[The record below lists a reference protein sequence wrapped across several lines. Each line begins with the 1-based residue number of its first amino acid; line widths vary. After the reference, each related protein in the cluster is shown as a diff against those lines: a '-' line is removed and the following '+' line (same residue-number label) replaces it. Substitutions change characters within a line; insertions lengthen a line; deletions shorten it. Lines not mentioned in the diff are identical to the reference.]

1 MSERRWFRS
10 LYWRIGLGFIA
21 LVAVLLLMQAAS
33 FVWIAA
39 ETEGGQP
46 MRAAQDAADLIAAD
60 LEAALASDPA
70 LDLAVEARQ
79 RIDAASRPAFVVLP
93 NRVVVGPDGAEPP
106 QGLQRLIDVMMAR
119 GGRDGSESGGPM
131 PDQFP
136 RLNQRLRQRMRG
148 QGRRTPPVTD
158 VQPPATDQRTPGGA
172 GPMPDDERPRA
183 QRSAPPRGPEAREG
197 GGDRGAS
204 PEASAVRPGLY
215 GPDAEPGRPPG
226 PVPPLGPSPD
236 PFSPAGGVG
245 PPGLFGPGPGG
256 GPLGAL
262 RRRTA
267 ITPVFGPNGRRVAFV
282 VVGPNVAYRQTAGA
296 LWPWLA
302 LGGAVLLLGGTA
314 VAALVVFRPAQAQLR
329 ALEAAAGRLGNGDLR
344 VRAPEAGTDEVAAVA
359 RAFNR
364 MAGDLEV
371 RQQQLLDIDR
381 ARRQLLA
388 DVSHELMTP
397 LTAIRGYA
405 ETLGL
410 PGFGPATAEGQ
421 RAVQVIQDE
430 GARIERLVG
439 DLLDLSRYEAGGVT
453 LHLDEVEVAVLLS
466 RVVARHEQQARD
478 LGIALIVDLPDPQLM
493 VEADPHR
500 LEQAL
505 QNLAS
510 NALRYTRRGG
520 HVTLHAVAGM
530 TDQARPCVR
539 FSVTDDGVG
548 IAPEHLPH
556 VFERFYKADPSR
568 AMTGSG
574 LGLSIVKAIAERHGG
589 RVSVRSTQGAGT
601 TFGLE
606 LPQSTDAR

>member
-70 LDLAVEARQ
+70 LDLAAEARQ
-79 RIDAASRPAFVVLP
+79 RVDEASRPAFVVLP
-93 NRVVVGPDGAEPP
+93 NRVVVGPEGVAPP
-106 QGLQRLIDVMMAR
+106 PGLSRVVDLMMAR
-119 GGRDGSESGGPM
+119 GGREAREPAGPLRER
-131 PDQFP
+131 FP
-136 RLNQRLRQRMRG
+136 RLNQRLRQRQRMRG
-148 QGRRTPPVTD
+148 QERRG
-158 VQPPATDQRTPGGA
+158 QPPPGDEPREPGSAPEGRASDPARDPMTPGAPGEPGGA
-172 GPMPDDERPRA
+172 
-183 QRSAPPRGPEAREG
+183 
-197 GGDRGAS
+197 
-204 PEASAVRPGLY
+204 
-215 GPDAEPGRPPG
+215 GRPPG
-226 PVPPLGPSPD
+226 PEGPADFPGPPPD
-236 PFSPAGGVG
+236 PFGPNGGFG
-245 PPGLFGPGPGG
+245 PPGTFGPGPGA

-267 ITPVFGPNGRRVAFV
+267 VTPVFGPAGRPVAFV
-282 VVGPNVAYRQTAGA
+282 VVGPNVAYRQTAGE

-302 LGGAVLLLGGTA
+302 LGGAVLLLCGTA
-314 VAALVVFRPAQAQLR
+314 VAALLVFRPAQAQLR
-329 ALEAAAGRLGNGDLR
+329 ALEDAARRLGEGDVR
-344 VRAPEAGTDEVAAVA
+344 ARAPEEGGDEVAAVA

-364 MAGDLEV
+364 MAADLEA
-371 RQQQLLDIDR
+371 RQQQLADVDR

-421 RAVQVIQDE
+421 RAVRVIQDE

-439 DLLDLSRYEAGGVT
+439 DLLDLSRYEAGGIT
-453 LHLDEVEVAVLLS
+453 LHMDEVEAAVLLS
-466 RVVARHEQQARD
+466 RVVARHEQQAREQ
-478 LGIALIVDLPDPQLM
+478 GIALRVDLPDTQLL

-520 HVTLHAVAGM
+520 HVTLRAVADT
-530 TDQARPCVR
+530 TDEGRRCVR
-539 FSVTDDGVG
+539 FSVTDDGAG
-548 IAPEHLPH
+548 IAAEHLPH
-556 VFERFYKADPSR
+556 VFDRFYKADPSR
-568 AMTGSG
+568 TMTGSG

-589 RVSVRSTQGAGT
+589 RVSVRSTVGDGT
-601 TFGLE
+601 TFE
-606 LPQSTDAR
+606 ITLPQAG